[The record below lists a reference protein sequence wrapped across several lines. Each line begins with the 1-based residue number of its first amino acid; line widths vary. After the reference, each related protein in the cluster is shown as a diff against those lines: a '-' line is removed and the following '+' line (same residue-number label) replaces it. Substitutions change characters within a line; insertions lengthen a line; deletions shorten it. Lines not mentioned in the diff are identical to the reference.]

1 MRMRALKKTLVFLS
15 VIGSPLYCAQQSPVE
30 PPGTT
35 VVPTPHGNHVPT
47 TRTIEGVVLDAK
59 GAPIPGAIVLLRD
72 TKTLQIR
79 SYIAG
84 RDGTYHFFG
93 LNTDVNYELRAETN
107 EMTSPSKLVSVF
119 NSRKL
124 VKLNLKVKDKKKPYS
139 S

>member
-1 MRMRALKKTLVFLS
+1 M
-15 VIGSPLYCAQQSPVE
+15 
-30 PPGTT
+30 
-35 VVPTPHGNHVPT
+35 
-47 TRTIEGVVLDAK
+47 DAK